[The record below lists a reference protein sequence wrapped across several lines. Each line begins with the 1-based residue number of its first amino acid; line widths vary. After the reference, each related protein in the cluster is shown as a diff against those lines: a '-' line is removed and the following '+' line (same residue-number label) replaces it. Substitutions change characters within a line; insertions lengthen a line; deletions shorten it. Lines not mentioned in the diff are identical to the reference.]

1 MVPELVVATLLS
13 LYRMFAAYLLS
24 LLIALFTGIAMARN
38 RVVEAVLLPI
48 LDVLQSIPILGFF
61 PVVLSAFVYGLGP
74 GLGGELSAIV
84 LISTSLVWNMIF
96 GVYASIKSLD
106 PSFDLMASVYRIPLP
121 LKLALV
127 YVPASRTSLLSNSL
141 ISWAGGWFFLTSAEV
156 ISMGTQTLK
165 LVGLG
170 SFIFDA
176 SNRGDAQAFAAGMG
190 VLFTVILATYI
201 ILWNPAVVKYTG
213 LTILP
218 GVMAVFNALERL
230 TRLFWRLV
238 VKAILRAWLYSRR
251 LVLPS
256 STALVLVA
264 LLGPQ
269 IRPTGFS
276 TGLLYGSLVK
286 YLNMFLTNVW
296 PTLLR
301 VYVVLLVS
309 LLISL
314 PLAYL
319 SHRRRAVGL
328 AACTAGELLSSIPAM
343 IWWPLLLPVA
353 HAAPWFVMFFVYLQ
367 GALWY
372 VYFNVMIFGLQYVK
386 RDIIELTDV
395 YKIRGFLYFKSVFI
409 PAMLPSILTGLLSAS
424 GGAWNASIAAE
435 YIAFGDFEVDTGGVG
450 SLIDK
455 LAAQGD
461 SLGVLFVAL
470 YMSLVIVL
478 LNKLIWGRLF
488 ARLGARFVVD

>member
-1 MVPELVVATLLS
+1 MVPELVVATLMS

-38 RVVEAVLLPI
+38 RVVETVLLPI

-61 PVVLSAFVYGLGP
+61 PVVLSVLVYALGP
-74 GLGGELSAIV
+74 GVGGELSAVV
-84 LISTSLVWNMIF
+84 LITTSLVWNMIF
-96 GVYASIKSLD
+96 GVYASVKSLD

-121 LKLALV
+121 LKVALV
-127 YVPASRTSLLSNSL
+127 YAPASRTSLLSNSI

-156 ISMGTQTLK
+156 ISMGSQTLK

-176 SNRGDAQAFAAGMG
+176 SNRGDAQAFAAGIA
-190 VLFTVILATYI
+190 VLFAVILATYI
-201 ILWNPAVVKYTG
+201 LLWNPAVVKYTG
-213 LTILP
+213 LAILP
-218 GVMAVFNALERL
+218 GVAAVYDSLEKL

-238 VKAILRAWLYSRR
+238 VRAVLKLWVYSRR
-251 LVLPS
+251 LALPTA
-256 STALVLVA
+256 TALIPAA
-264 LLGPQ
+264 LLGP
-269 IRPTGFS
+269 RLELPGVSAVTF
-276 TGLLYGSLVK
+276 YDNMVK
-286 YLNMFLTNVW
+286 YLDMFLSNVW
-296 PTLLR
+296 LTLVR
-301 VYVVLLVS
+301 VYVVVLVS

-319 SHRRRAVGL
+319 SHRRRATGL
-328 AACTAGELLSSIPAM
+328 AACTAGELLSSIPAV

-353 HAAPWFVMFFVYLQ
+353 HIAPWFVMFFVYLQ

-386 RDIIELTDV
+386 RDVIELADV
-395 YKIRGFLYFKSVFI
+395 YRVRGFLYFKSVFI
-409 PAMLPSILTGLLSAS
+409 PAMLPSILAGLLSAS

-435 YIAFGDFEVDTGGVG
+435 YIALENFEVDMGGVG

-455 LAAQGD
+455 LAAGGD
-461 SLGVLFVAL
+461 ALGVLFVAL

-478 LNKLIWGRLF
+478 LNRLVWRRLF
-488 ARLGARFVVD
+488 ARMGSRSVVD